1 MAAAAVGVASRA
13 RRSSGPRGVAFCRW
27 TNGLLHPRF
36 VFPEAAAWVLRM
48 VLNKVLELFCVKK
61 KDSKK
66 KVAAPHPTANV
77 STNNSLLD
85 PFSSGNGTVLS
96 VQKHEPE
103 CSSVISSMTRTEYGF
118 ESDGCNSFSHFDVQ
132 DFSDH
137 YYAKNSPGKTS
148 KDWVKTIQNEWRLLQ
163 KDLPESIYVR
173 VYEDRIDLLRAA
185 IVGPAETPYHDGL
198 FFFDV
203 HFPSEYPQ
211 SHRWKTL
218 DACAH
223 PFFDEL
229 REPNAHLPWQMV
241 VHSLLCSTSS
251 MNHFSKDS
259 VPEKYNYVNYL
270 AMEKCVLLLLVLR
283 KDCKEKHPNV
293 KQVSCG
299 AFGLLCC
306 VNCYNVCS
314 DLVDLVV
321 TSASPCLMLF
331 WHLTNAL
338 LTHVV
343 Y

>member
-137 YYAKNSPGKTS
+137 YYAKNSPGK
-148 KDWVKTIQNEWRLLQ
+148 
-163 KDLPESIYVR
+163 
-173 VYEDRIDLLRAA
+173 
-185 IVGPAETPYHDGL
+185 
-198 FFFDV
+198 
-203 HFPSEYPQ
+203 
-211 SHRWKTL
+211 L

-251 MNHFSKDS
+251 MK
-259 VPEKYNYVNYL
+259 
-270 AMEKCVLLLLVLR
+270 
-283 KDCKEKHPNV
+283 
-293 KQVSCG
+293 
-299 AFGLLCC
+299 
-306 VNCYNVCS
+306 
-314 DLVDLVV
+314 
-321 TSASPCLMLF
+321 
-331 WHLTNAL
+331 
-338 LTHVV
+338 
-343 Y
+343 

>member
-211 SHRWKTL
+211 SHR
-218 DACAH
+218 
-223 PFFDEL
+223 
-229 REPNAHLPWQMV
+229 
-241 VHSLLCSTSS
+241 
-251 MNHFSKDS
+251 
-259 VPEKYNYVNYL
+259 
-270 AMEKCVLLLLVLR
+270 
-283 KDCKEKHPNV
+283 
-293 KQVSCG
+293 
-299 AFGLLCC
+299 
-306 VNCYNVCS
+306 
-314 DLVDLVV
+314 
-321 TSASPCLMLF
+321 
-331 WHLTNAL
+331 
-338 LTHVV
+338 LTHVHIPSLMSYESPMHTCHGKWSSIPSSV
-343 Y
+343 QLQA

>member
-36 VFPEAAAWVLRM
+36 VFPEAAAVAGSGAGSAQGAFCVKRVLRM

-85 PFSSGNGTVLS
+85 PFSTGNCTVLS

-118 ESDGCNSFSHFDVQ
+118 ESDGCNLFSHFDVVQ

-203 HFPSEYPQ
+203 CFPSEYPQ
-211 SHRWKTL
+211 SHRYETTSHTL
-218 DACAH
+218 STII
-223 PFFDEL
+223 FML
-229 REPNAHLPWQMV
+229 LP
-241 VHSLLCSTSS
+241 
-251 MNHFSKDS
+251 
-259 VPEKYNYVNYL
+259 P
-270 AMEKCVLLLLVLR
+270 LV
-283 KDCKEKHPNV
+283 
-293 KQVSCG
+293 
-299 AFGLLCC
+299 
-306 VNCYNVCS
+306 
-314 DLVDLVV
+314 
-321 TSASPCLMLF
+321 
-331 WHLTNAL
+331 
-338 LTHVV
+338 
-343 Y
+343 

>member
-1 MAAAAVGVASRA
+1 MAAAPVGVASRA

-27 TNGLLHPRF
+27 TNGLLHPSF
-36 VFPEAAAWVLRM
+36 VFPEAAAVAGSRAGSAQGAFCVKRVLRM

-66 KVAAPHPTANV
+66 KGKAINPLCKVAAPHSTANV

-85 PFSSGNGTVLS
+85 PFSTGNGTVLS

-118 ESDGCNSFSHFDVQ
+118 ESDGCNLFSHFDVVQ

-148 KDWVKTIQNEWRLLQ
+148 KDWVKTIQNEWRPLQ

-173 VYEDRIDLLRAA
+173 VYEDRIDLLTAA

-198 FFFDV
+198 FFFD
-203 HFPSEYPQ
+203 
-211 SHRWKTL
+211 L

-229 REPNAHLPWQMV
+229 REPNARLPWQMV

-251 MNHFSKDS
+251 MNHFRKDS

-299 AFGLLCC
+299 AFVLLCC

-314 DLVDLVV
+314 DLVDLAV
-321 TSASPCLMLF
+321 TSASPCLML
-331 WHLTNAL
+331 
-338 LTHVV
+338 
-343 Y
+343 

>member
-1 MAAAAVGVASRA
+1 MANNYIPLEIKGYTVPTKEKSPVSLSPPLLAPPPRRVAAEHGRG
-13 RRSSGPRGVAFCRW
+13 RRSPSGEQSRGEERILVRGCD
-27 TNGLLHPRF
+27 LHPAIFSGAR
-36 VFPEAAAWVLRM
+36 A
-48 VLNKVLELFCVKK
+48 
-61 KDSKK
+61 S
-66 KVAAPHPTANV
+66 VAAPHPTANV

-211 SHRWKTL
+211 SHR
-218 DACAH
+218 
-223 PFFDEL
+223 
-229 REPNAHLPWQMV
+229 
-241 VHSLLCSTSS
+241 
-251 MNHFSKDS
+251 
-259 VPEKYNYVNYL
+259 
-270 AMEKCVLLLLVLR
+270 
-283 KDCKEKHPNV
+283 
-293 KQVSCG
+293 
-299 AFGLLCC
+299 
-306 VNCYNVCS
+306 
-314 DLVDLVV
+314 
-321 TSASPCLMLF
+321 
-331 WHLTNAL
+331 
-338 LTHVV
+338 LTHVHIPSLMSYESPMHTCHGKWSSIPSSV
-343 Y
+343 QLQA

>member
-13 RRSSGPRGVAFCRW
+13 RRSSGSRGVAFCRW

-36 VFPEAAAWVLRM
+36 VFPEAAAVAGSGAGSAQDCIALRNAIMPMKISPYASYTGSHSVQHCAFCVKRVLRM

-85 PFSSGNGTVLS
+85 PFSTGNGTVLS

-118 ESDGCNSFSHFDVQ
+118 ESDGCNLFSHFDVVQ

-203 HFPSEYPQ
+203 CFPSEYPQ
-211 SHRWKTL
+211 SHR
-218 DACAH
+218 
-223 PFFDEL
+223 
-229 REPNAHLPWQMV
+229 
-241 VHSLLCSTSS
+241 
-251 MNHFSKDS
+251 
-259 VPEKYNYVNYL
+259 
-270 AMEKCVLLLLVLR
+270 
-283 KDCKEKHPNV
+283 
-293 KQVSCG
+293 
-299 AFGLLCC
+299 
-306 VNCYNVCS
+306 
-314 DLVDLVV
+314 
-321 TSASPCLMLF
+321 
-331 WHLTNAL
+331 
-338 LTHVV
+338 LTHVHIPSLMSYESPMHACHGKWSSIPSSV
-343 Y
+343 QLQA

>member
-1 MAAAAVGVASRA
+1 MANNYIPLEIKGYTVPTRNLPSRCLLRCLYRREDESRLNLGGAAIFICGKHSRGWD
-13 RRSSGPRGVAFCRW
+13 RILLTCAFC
-27 TNGLLHPRF
+27 
-36 VFPEAAAWVLRM
+36 VKWVLRM

-137 YYAKNSPGKTS
+137 YYAKNSPGK
-148 KDWVKTIQNEWRLLQ
+148 
-163 KDLPESIYVR
+163 
-173 VYEDRIDLLRAA
+173 
-185 IVGPAETPYHDGL
+185 
-198 FFFDV
+198 
-203 HFPSEYPQ
+203 
-211 SHRWKTL
+211 L

-293 KQVSCG
+293 KQ
-299 AFGLLCC
+299 
-306 VNCYNVCS
+306 
-314 DLVDLVV
+314 DL
-321 TSASPCLMLF
+321 
-331 WHLTNAL
+331 WN
-338 LTHVV
+338 
-343 Y
+343 

>member
-211 SHRWKTL
+211 SHRLT
-218 DACAH
+218 H
-223 PFFDEL
+223 
-229 REPNAHLPWQMV
+229 
-241 VHSLLCSTSS
+241 VHIPSLMSYESPMHTCHGKWS
-251 MNHFSKDS
+251 HFSKDS

-293 KQVSCG
+293 KQ
-299 AFGLLCC
+299 
-306 VNCYNVCS
+306 
-314 DLVDLVV
+314 DL
-321 TSASPCLMLF
+321 
-331 WHLTNAL
+331 WN
-338 LTHVV
+338 
-343 Y
+343 

>member
-36 VFPEAAAWVLRM
+36 VFPEAAA
-48 VLNKVLELFCVKK
+48 
-61 KDSKK
+61 
-66 KVAAPHPTANV
+66 VAGSWAGSAQ
-77 STNNSLLD
+77 
-85 PFSSGNGTVLS
+85 G
-96 VQKHEPE
+96 
-103 CSSVISSMTRTEYGF
+103 
-118 ESDGCNSFSHFDVQ
+118 
-132 DFSDH
+132 
-137 YYAKNSPGKTS
+137 
-148 KDWVKTIQNEWRLLQ
+148 
-163 KDLPESIYVR
+163 
-173 VYEDRIDLLRAA
+173 
-185 IVGPAETPYHDGL
+185 
-198 FFFDV
+198 
-203 HFPSEYPQ
+203 
-211 SHRWKTL
+211 
-218 DACAH
+218 
-223 PFFDEL
+223 
-229 REPNAHLPWQMV
+229 
-241 VHSLLCSTSS
+241 
-251 MNHFSKDS
+251 
-259 VPEKYNYVNYL
+259 
-270 AMEKCVLLLLVLR
+270 

>member
-36 VFPEAAAWVLRM
+36 VFPEAAAVAGSWAGSAQDCIALRNAIMPMKISPYASYTGSHSVQHCAFCVKWVLRM

-66 KVAAPHPTANV
+66 KGKAINPLCKVAAPHPTANV

-85 PFSSGNGTVLS
+85 PFSTGNGTVLS

-211 SHRWKTL
+211 SHR
-218 DACAH
+218 
-223 PFFDEL
+223 
-229 REPNAHLPWQMV
+229 
-241 VHSLLCSTSS
+241 
-251 MNHFSKDS
+251 HFSKDS

-293 KQVSCG
+293 KQVK
-299 AFGLLCC
+299 A
-306 VNCYNVCS
+306 NI
-314 DLVDLVV
+314 
-321 TSASPCLMLF
+321 
-331 WHLTNAL
+331 
-338 LTHVV
+338 
-343 Y
+343 